1 MKLIILTM
9 MLAHDAFYLNMHALL
24 IVTIASEYDL
34 DLCGDL
40 FKGRVMSKTVAAAGM
55 KHKGIFIH
63 AH

>member
-1 MKLIILTM
+1 M

-55 KHKGIFIH
+55 KHKGISIH